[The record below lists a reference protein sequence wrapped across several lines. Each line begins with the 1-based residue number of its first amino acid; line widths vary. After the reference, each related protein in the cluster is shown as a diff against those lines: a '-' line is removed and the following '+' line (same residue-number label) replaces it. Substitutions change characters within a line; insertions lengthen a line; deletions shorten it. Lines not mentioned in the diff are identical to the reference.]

1 MAHPFRLTCP
11 EPSETDLYAEILP
24 SLGAEQRAY
33 RDTARGPRLCS
44 LGVYLAPKAIFWRQN
59 SGGVRL
65 QSGHYCQIA
74 PYGIPD
80 LVGCVD
86 GQWIGLEVKR
96 PGEPANDNQ
105 ERFREWITAAGGI
118 YGIVHS
124 AREARAFLDA
134 SRRPPL

>member
-1 MAHPFRLTCP
+1 MSAPFGLTP
-11 EPSETDLYAEILP
+11 LEPSETDLNREILCA
-24 SLGAEQRAY
+24 LGAEQKER
-33 RDTARGPRLCS
+33 RDTARGPRLVS
-44 LGVYLAPKAIFWRQN
+44 LGVFLAPRSIFWRQN

-80 LVGCVD
+80 IVGCVD
-86 GQWIGLEVKR
+86 GQWIGIEVKR

-124 AREARAFLDA
+124 AREARAFVDA